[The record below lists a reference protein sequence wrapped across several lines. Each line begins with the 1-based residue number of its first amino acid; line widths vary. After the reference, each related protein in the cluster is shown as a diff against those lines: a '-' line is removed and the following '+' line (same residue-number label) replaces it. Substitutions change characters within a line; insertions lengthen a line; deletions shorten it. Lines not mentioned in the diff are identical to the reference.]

1 MGNGYSK
8 AIMDGTRCE
17 SMPVALCGN
26 ISIDYRVSSG
36 KPKSFAGGFSN
47 FPPHLIPFPTFNRN
61 VWLASMPV
69 LAREIGQE
77 TRQVGM
83 SDFYRFP
90 NYQLII
96 GF

>member
-1 MGNGYSK
+1 
-8 AIMDGTRCE
+8 
-17 SMPVALCGN
+17 
-26 ISIDYRVSSG
+26 
-36 KPKSFAGGFSN
+36 
-47 FPPHLIPFPTFNRN
+47 
-61 VWLASMPV
+61 LASMPV